1 MKKIFFI
8 IPVLCCS
15 VILFAQEP
23 ADALRYSWTTQSG
36 TARQQAIGGAMGA
49 LGGDV
54 SATFTNPAGLGF
66 YKTGDFVISPGFNFV
81 NNKST
86 YYNTKTSDNKS
97 SFALGTTGFVLGW
110 GGSNSSRK
118 VKGTA
123 FSIAVNRMADF
134 NSNILYKGSQNQ
146 NSYSQKFLEEI
157 QNNNDKDANN
167 VASGY
172 PYGTSLAFNTYWI
185 DTVGGG
191 SSGNYQF
198 QTRAPIATGLLQQNT
213 ISAKGGI
220 TEVAFAGAGNI
231 NDKFYYGIT
240 LGVPFLNYK
249 RTSEFLEADATSNA
263 DNKFNYAAISESLHT
278 SGVGL
283 NLKAGIIFKPV
294 ESLRVGLA
302 IHSPTYYSLE
312 DKYSTSVT
320 ADTEGY
326 NGVLTQSSSD
336 LLPENDDHFKYTLL
350 TPYRIIASAAY
361 VLHGVEDVSQ
371 QRGFITADVEYINYK
386 ASSFHTDP
394 GNETNDNTTKN
405 YLKDLNKAIDNA
417 YKGAVNIRLGGELKF
432 TKYMVRLGAAYY
444 GNPYKD
450 INGEKGNNLQLTG
463 GLGYRNKGIFVDLA
477 YVHNMKKDIN
487 SPYRL
492 QYAAYK
498 NADIKGTAGSVILTV
513 GFKI

>member
-8 IPVLCCS
+8 AILVSSS
-15 VILFAQEP
+15 VALFAQEP

-36 TARQQAIGGAMGA
+36 TARQQGIGGAMGA
-49 LGGDV
+49 LGGDL
-54 SATFTNPAGLGF
+54 SSTFTNPAGLGF
-66 YKTGDFVISPGFNFV
+66 YKTGDFVISPGFGFL

-86 YYNTKTSDNKS
+86 YYNTKTSDSKS
-97 SFALGTTGFVLGW
+97 NFILGTTGFVFGR
-110 GGSNSSRK
+110 GASSNRK

-123 FSIAVNRMADF
+123 FSIAVNRTADF
-134 NSNILYKGSQNQ
+134 NSNIEYRGSQNQ
-146 NSYSQKFLEEI
+146 SSYSQKFLEEI
-157 QNNNDKDANN
+157 QNNGDKEANS
-167 VASGY
+167 VASNY
-172 PYGTSLAFNTYWI
+172 PFGTSLAFNTYWI

-213 ISAKGGI
+213 IHAKGGI
-220 TEVAFAGAGNI
+220 TELAIAGAGNLS
-231 NDKFYYGIT
+231 DKFYYGIT

-249 RTSEFLEADATSNA
+249 RSSEFLEADATENP
-263 DNKFNYAAISESLHT
+263 DNQFNYASYSEELKT
-278 SGVGL
+278 TGIGL

-294 ESLRVGLA
+294 DALRLGLSF
-302 IHSPTYYSLE
+302 HSPTYYTME
-312 DKYSTSVT
+312 DKYTSSVT
-320 ADTEGY
+320 ADTEG
-326 NGVLTQSSSD
+326 NQGLLTQKSTELDGGSLD
-336 LLPENDDHFKYTLL
+336 FKYTLL

-361 VLHGVEDVSQ
+361 VLSSVEDVTKQ
-371 QRGFITADVEYINYK
+371 KGFITADIEFINYK
-386 ASSFHTDP
+386 ASSYHTDP
-394 GNETNDNTTKN
+394 SNESNDDATKN

-417 YKGAVNIRLGGELKF
+417 YKGTVNVRLGGELKF
-432 TKYMVRLGAAYY
+432 NTYMVRAGVAYY
-444 GNPYKD
+444 GNPYKN

-463 GLGYRNKGIFVDLA
+463 GLGYRNKGIFIDLA

-498 NADIKGTAGSVILTV
+498 NADIKGTAGNIILTV